1 MLLRQ
6 WSALIVARVMLGVMS
21 YWLLIHF
28 QDVMRAISR
37 DTYNILTVQLKV
49 LLGFHCILYR
59 VVGRFFDALRYVC

>member
-21 YWLLIHF
+21 CLLLINF
-28 QDVMRAISR
+28 QDVMRAIPR
-37 DTYNILTVQLKV
+37 NTYNIMTVQLKV
-49 LLGFHCILYR
+49 ILGFHCILYR